1 MYIIE
6 TAQNGTQLLYCNNH
20 VMKTDSDKSIYK
32 ATTCIVKYWSQT
44 IRWVELVCLY
54 VCQVNLTWPCF
65 SSQVARGNCFLKLT
79 NKAPR
84 TFCVLQA
91 MKKFTGGL
99 GDDDDRET
107 GDTMVW
113 QKYFTKVSIMMYQC
127 IELAKH

>member
-1 MYIIE
+1 
-6 TAQNGTQLLYCNNH
+6 
-20 VMKTDSDKSIYK
+20 
-32 ATTCIVKYWSQT
+32 
-44 IRWVELVCLY
+44 
-54 VCQVNLTWPCF
+54 
-65 SSQVARGNCFLKLT
+65 
-79 NKAPR
+79 
-84 TFCVLQA
+84 